1 MAARINVKKQT
12 VPASSAAAR
21 KSRTASI
28 AFQPA
33 CCATAAMTPESD
45 WATAAPRKKLMIEQR
60 QQIAEI
66 LGQQGHFAL
75 SQVVGGQLQQVPAG
89 EVDIHRI

>member
-1 MAARINVKKQT
+1 
-12 VPASSAAAR
+12 
-21 KSRTASI
+21 
-28 AFQPA
+28 
-33 CCATAAMTPESD
+33 
-45 WATAAPRKKLMIEQR
+45 MIEQR